1 MKMVLILILALA
13 VVSATTFAGDNEG
26 KRGGDRMARMQE
38 HLDLSDDQMKQIR
51 EIRENGGSRE
61 EMRAVFT
68 DEQRALMQERRA
80 QMEANG
86 GKGRG
91 GKGQGRGQGQGHG
104 EPRSP
109 DQQGAESDK
118 E

>member
-13 VVSATTFAGDNEG
+13 VVSAATLAGDKEG
-26 KRGGDRMARMQE
+26 NRGGDRMARMQE
-38 HLDLSDDQMKQIR
+38 QLGLSDEQMKQIR

-68 DEQRALMQERRA
+68 DEQRALIKERRA
-80 QMEANG
+80 QMEASG

-91 GKGQGRGQGQGHG
+91 GKGNGRGHG

-109 DQQGAESDK
+109 DQQGGDPDK
-118 E
+118 G

>member
-1 MKMVLILILALA
+1 MKKVLILILGLA
-13 VVSATTFAGDNEG
+13 VVSATFAGHDEG

-38 HLDLSDDQMKQIR
+38 HLSLSDDQMKQIR

-68 DEQRALMQERRA
+68 DEQRALMKERRA

-91 GKGQGRGQGQGHG
+91 GKGQGRGQGKGHG

-109 DQQGAESDK
+109 DRQGAESDK

>member
-13 VVSATTFAGDNEG
+13 VVSTATFAGDNEG
-26 KRGGDRMARMQE
+26 NRGGDRMARMQE
-38 HLDLSDDQMKQIR
+38 HLGLSDEQMQQMR
-51 EIRENGGSRE
+51 EIRENGGGRE

-91 GKGQGRGQGQGHG
+91 GKGHDRGHG

-109 DQQGAESDK
+109 DQQGGDPDK
-118 E
+118 G